1 MALLLSCWKK
11 QKKFVIRKRPGGVF
25 AAIVTE
31 RDRAVWSPSPARA
44 VASRRPGGSARCLG
58 SRSAPPGSP
67 RSPLALG
74 GRRGGGG
81 GGGAQHGQRPLWAG
95 PWCWGALRVSTT
107 EAQRGGRAPSLVTSS
122 WGGGAGLPIPSLALS
137 PSPASLWAA
146 ASKACLERHWQSVG
160 SQISYFKGL
169 QMFPK
174 KRDEVSFGCGCEDI
188 APFPLGVASQ
198 FGNYCQNRIMHSVGL
213 AGLLLGH

>member
-1 MALLLSCWKK
+1 MLSTASAPCGPGPGVGVLL
-11 QKKFVIRKRPGGVF
+11 G
-25 AAIVTE
+25 
-31 RDRAVWSPSPARA
+31 SPP
-44 VASRRPGGSARCLG
+44 RRPREGAEL
-58 SRSAPPGSP
+58 PPS
-67 RSPLALG
+67 
-74 GRRGGGG
+74 
-81 GGGAQHGQRPLWAG
+81 
-95 PWCWGALRVSTT
+95 VI
-107 EAQRGGRAPSLVTSS
+107 SS
-122 WGGGAGLPIPSLALS
+122 WGGGAGLPIPNPALS

-198 FGNYCQNRIMHSVGL
+198 FGNYCKNRIMHSVGL